1 MIAPGAVRADR
12 RKRQKPAGASAPA
25 QETGRVM
32 SNYWREFVTE
42 WRAVTSAMIGL
53 ACGLIMT
60 SYAIGI
66 MGPHVIAEFGWSKA
80 DLAGVQVLAIG
91 TVIAFPFV
99 GRLTDIIGVKRTAVI
114 GVVSSPLIFFGLSL
128 MNGDFRIYA
137 VFFLLQVILL
147 TTTTPPIYCRVVVQ
161 KFNLAKG
168 LALAIAAAGPALLA
182 AIGGPLLNNFVV
194 ENGWRAGYVA
204 LAIVAAIGGGLAIVL
219 MPREERGDPRRV
231 SAKPAREDYATIF
244 RSRAFW
250 LICGSMLLCNM
261 PGPAML
267 SQLNLIVAEQG
278 VVGKA
283 ASIMVSAYAT
293 GMLIGRF
300 ISGLALDRFPA
311 APVAA
316 VSLALT
322 SVGLFMIAWSG
333 GSIPLLAVGVMLVG
347 LSLGAESDIIAYMI
361 HHNFGTRIYSTV
373 FGMTSS
379 VVAISAAFGAGLLSV
394 VLTRTGS
401 YSTFMVISGVFVLIG
416 SSLFLFLPRGR
427 VAEASAA

>member
-1 MIAPGAVRADR
+1 
-12 RKRQKPAGASAPA
+12 
-25 QETGRVM
+25 M
-32 SNYWREFVTE
+32 SSYWREFITE
-42 WRAVTSAMIGL
+42 WRAVSSAMIGL

-60 SYAIGI
+60 SYSLGI
-66 MGPHVIAEFGWSKA
+66 MGPHIIAEFGWSKA

-99 GRLTDIIGVKRTAVI
+99 GRLTDIIGVRRTAMI
-114 GVVSSPLIFFGLSL
+114 GVVSSPLLFFGLSM
-128 MNGDFRIYA
+128 MNGDFRLYA
-137 VFFLLQVILL
+137 LFFALQVVLL

-194 ENGWRAGYVA
+194 ENGWRAGYIA
-204 LAIVAAIGGGLAIVL
+204 LAVVAAIGGGLAIAL
-219 MPREERGDPRRV
+219 MPPEDREEQKRSRP
-231 SAKPAREDYATIF
+231 KPAREDYAEIF

-300 ISGLALDRFPA
+300 ISGVALDRFS
-311 APVAA
+311 APLVAA
-316 VSLALT
+316 GALALT

-333 GSIPLLAVGVMLVG
+333 GSVPVLAVGIMLVG

-361 HHNFGTRIYSTV
+361 HNNFGTRIYSSV

-379 VVAISAAFGAGLLSV
+379 VVSISAAFGAGLLSV
-394 VLTRTGS
+394 VLTRTNS

-416 SSLFLFLPRGR
+416 SSLFLFLPRGLA
-427 VAEASAA
+427 VAEPADEAEAAAG

>member
-1 MIAPGAVRADR
+1 
-12 RKRQKPAGASAPA
+12 
-25 QETGRVM
+25 M
-32 SNYWREFVTE
+32 SNYWREFITE
-42 WRAVTSAMIGL
+42 WRAVSSAMIGL
-53 ACGLIMT
+53 ACGLIMS
-60 SYAIGI
+60 SYAMGI

-80 DLAGVQVLAIG
+80 DMAAVQVLAIG

-99 GRLTDIIGVKRTAVI
+99 GRLTDIIGVRRTAMV
-114 GVVSSPLIFFGLSL
+114 GVVSSPLLFFGLS
-128 MNGDFRIYA
+128 MMTGDMRIYA
-137 VFFLLQVILL
+137 GIFALQVILL

-168 LALAIAAAGPALLA
+168 LALAAAAAGPALLA

-194 ENGWRAGYVA
+194 ENGWRAGYVV
-204 LAIVAAIGGGLAIVL
+204 LAIVAAIGGGLAIIL
-219 MPREERGDPRRV
+219 MPREERDLPKR
-231 SAKPAREDYATIF
+231 AKSHPARADYAMIF

-293 GMLIGRF
+293 GMLVGRF
-300 ISGLALDRFPA
+300 ISGVALDRFS
-311 APVAA
+311 APLVAA
-316 VSLALT
+316 GALGLT
-322 SVGLFMIAWSG
+322 SVGLFLIAWSG
-333 GSIPLLAVGVMLVG
+333 GSIPVLAVGVMLVG

-379 VVAISAAFGAGLLSV
+379 VVAISAAVGAGLLSV

-427 VAEASAA
+427 AVEEHPGEATAAA

>member
-1 MIAPGAVRADR
+1 
-12 RKRQKPAGASAPA
+12 
-25 QETGRVM
+25 M
-32 SNYWREFVTE
+32 SNYWREFITE
-42 WRAVTSAMIGL
+42 WRAVSSAMIGL
-53 ACGLIMT
+53 ACGLIMS

-66 MGPHVIAEFGWSKA
+66 MGPHIIAEFGWSKA
-80 DLAGVQVLAIG
+80 DLAGVQILAIG

-99 GRLTDIIGVKRTAVI
+99 GRLTDIIGVRRTAMI
-114 GVVSSPLIFFGLSL
+114 GVISSPLIFLGLSM
-128 MNGDFRIYA
+128 MNGDLRIYA
-137 VFFLLQVILL
+137 GLFALQVILL

-168 LALAIAAAGPALLA
+168 LALATAAAGPALLA
-182 AIGGPLLNNFVV
+182 AIGGPMLNNFVV
-194 ENGWRAGYVA
+194 ENGWRSGYVV
-204 LAIVAAIGGGLAIVL
+204 LAVVAAVGGALAIVL
-219 MPREERGDPRRV
+219 MPREQRDDTKQT
-231 SAKPAREDYATIF
+231 KPKAAREDYAAIF

-278 VVGKA
+278 VIGKA

-311 APVAA
+311 PLVAA
-316 VSLALT
+316 GALALT

-333 GSIPLLAVGVMLVG
+333 GSIPVLAVGIMLVG

-361 HHNFGTRIYSTV
+361 HNNFGTRIYSSV

-379 VVAISAAFGAGLLSV
+379 VVSISAAFGAGLLSV

-401 YSTFMVISGVFVLIG
+401 YSTFMLISGVFVLIG

-427 VAEASAA
+427 VIPKDEAEARA